1 MAFLK
6 EAMHLGVLF
15 YPSQKFSSVFSKVF
29 LPTYVSDNITEALSG
44 ISVGALFFQIKSP
57 SL

>member
-1 MAFLK
+1 MASLK

-29 LPTYVSDNITEALSG
+29 YQLTLVIILLKPFPEFRLG
-44 ISVGALFFQIKSP
+44 LCFFR
-57 SL
+57 